1 MGVGG
6 DVRISAQG
14 LPDGW
19 TVKSITANDRDITDS
34 AISLAGGQNLSVR
47 IVVTDRLTHVN
58 GTVSSRA
65 AGRGGTVVIFPEDAA
80 KWGYPSRFV
89 RAARVNDAGAF
100 EIAGLPPG
108 ERYLAT
114 ALEFFEDGDE
124 QDPEVLER
132 LRANATPFT
141 IGEGERMTLDLR
153 ARER

>member
-1 MGVGG
+1 MSA
-6 DVRISAQG
+6 DLTPEARNQRIKEFLQI
-14 LPDGW
+14 LP
-19 TVKSITANDRDITDS
+19 
-34 AISLAGGQNLSVR
+34 
-47 IVVTDRLTHVN
+47 LT
-58 GTVSSRA
+58 
-65 AGRGGTVVIFPEDAA
+65 
-80 KWGYPSRFV
+80 
-89 RAARVNDAGAF
+89 F